1 MEKFVHKY
9 LSYTYKLGLVSN
21 NSKMLKLLDHDAI
34 FSKENGNMV
43 YGDALLKELVLLF
56 FQDEVTIKR
65 YVESWA
71 QSLKK
76 YKVELIWYWSQEVGI
91 MPIAIKIAATSIA
104 NDLINIVPMNAPT
117 GKLLY
122 FDYKLP
128 TETPDTNGRIYDRE
142 TFKDNIDRITAAQF
156 VLMDDLNNP
165 TQPISVSSRT
175 AKGEEIERQSWFN
188 RPK

>member
-21 NSKMLKLLDHDAI
+21 NSKMLKVLDYDAI
-34 FSKENGNMV
+34 FSKENGDMV
-43 YGDALLKELVLLF
+43 YGDSLIKELVLLF

-76 YKVELIWYWSQEVGI
+76 YKVELIWYWSQEIGI
-91 MPIAIKIAATSIA
+91 MPIAIRIAATTIA
-104 NDLINIVPMNAPT
+104 NDLVSVVPMSAPT
-117 GKLLY
+117 GKLSY
-122 FDYKLP
+122 FDYTFL
-128 TETPDTNGRIYDRE
+128 TETPDRNGQIYARE

-156 VLMDDLNNP
+156 VLMEDLNKP
-165 TQPISVSSRT
+165 TQPISVSSR
-175 AKGEEIERQSWFN
+175 AVKGEEIERQSWFN
-188 RPK
+188 PPK